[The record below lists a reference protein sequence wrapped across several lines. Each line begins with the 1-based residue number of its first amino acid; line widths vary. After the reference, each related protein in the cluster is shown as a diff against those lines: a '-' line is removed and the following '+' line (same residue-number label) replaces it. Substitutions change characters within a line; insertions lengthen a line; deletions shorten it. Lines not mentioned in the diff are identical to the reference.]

1 MSSLLSVIVF
11 YLCAVFVGKF
21 SSSRGVR
28 TYALLFLI
36 ALAQAAV
43 VLLAMFLM
51 KPPAIIKG
59 VQ

>member
-1 MSSLLSVIVF
+1 MSSLLSIIVF
-11 YLCAVFVGKF
+11 YLCAVFLGKF

-28 TYALLFLI
+28 TYALLVLI

-43 VLLAMFLM
+43 VLIAMFFM
-51 KPPAIIKG
+51 KPPALFKG